1 MRKFTLIAV
10 FLFINACKLPK
21 LSITKKDILLGK
33 IKTNGFYYS
42 KPDYWSFILYQN
54 GVFMG
59 DFGVSEK
66 NIESV
71 ERQFSKMVHSEN
83 IHKTSYAWG
92 LFEVVGDSIRIEHWE
107 SREWAAYGI
116 TKYSGVILNDS
127 SLLLN
132 HPVVGLDTFHFH
144 PLSVKPDS
152 TNKFIK

>member
-1 MRKFTLIAV
+1 M
-10 FLFINACKLPK
+10 NACKLPK
-21 LSITKKDILLGK
+21 LSITKEDILPGK

-42 KPDYWSFILYQN
+42 KPDIQHFILYSN
-54 GVFMG
+54 GVIFG
-59 DFGVSEK
+59 DWASYEK
-66 NIESV
+66 SIDSV
-71 ERQFSKMVHSEN
+71 INYWSNPEMYRNDYQLP
-83 IHKTSYAWG
+83 YAWG
-92 LFEVVGDSIRIEHWE
+92 LFKISGEKIFIEHWQG
-107 SREWAAYGI
+107 REWAAYGI